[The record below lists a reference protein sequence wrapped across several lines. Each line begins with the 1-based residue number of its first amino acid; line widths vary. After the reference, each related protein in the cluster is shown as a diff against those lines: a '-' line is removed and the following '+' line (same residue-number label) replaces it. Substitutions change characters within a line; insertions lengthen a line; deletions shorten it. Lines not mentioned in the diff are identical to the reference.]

1 MLPAAY
7 ATPAAVVL
15 AFGGL
20 LACFAGFR
28 VFRLVLGLYGCLIG
42 AIVTIGLMDAPSVW
56 TLALAAVVGGLVGA
70 VLAIAAY
77 FLGVGL
83 VGAGLTA
90 LGLIGAW
97 RWFGDDPPTAVL
109 VIGCVLGALA
119 ALSVVRYVVIAGT
132 AVAGA
137 WTLLV
142 GALALLGDAAAL
154 QAVTAGDVWTMVPF
168 RTPPDRWWMTAAWV
182 ALSVAGIAVQL
193 ATSRKKKKKARA
205 PATA

>member
-1 MLPAAY
+1 MLPDAY

-42 AIVTIGLMDAPSVW
+42 AIVTIGLVDAPSVW

-97 RWFGDDPPTAVL
+97 RWFGGDPPTAVL

-119 ALSVVRYVVIAGT
+119 ALSIVRYVVIAGT

-137 WTLLV
+137 WTVLV
-142 GALALLGDAAAL
+142 GALALMGDASAYA
-154 QAVTAGDVWTMVPF
+154 AVTAGDVWAMLPF
-168 RTPPDRWWMTAAWV
+168 RTPPELWWITAAWV
-182 ALSVAGIAVQL
+182 ALSLAGVAVQL
-193 ATSRKKKKKARA
+193 ATSRKKKKVKR
-205 PATA
+205 T